1 MHGRP
6 APDPDA
12 LAALLAADAGGT
24 LDRLLRS
31 CWPAGGERTDR
42 LGRRWLMLWGPMR
55 VSAAPAGFGCARAH
69 CATCN

>member
-6 APDPDA
+6 APDRDA
-12 LAALLAADAGGT
+12 LAGLLAADGGTT

-42 LGRRWLMLWGPMR
+42 TGRTWLALWGPLR
-55 VSAAPAGFGCARAH
+55 VRAAPPDFGCSRAH

>member
-6 APDPDA
+6 TPGPDA
-12 LAALLAADAGGT
+12 LACLLAADAGGT
-24 LDRLLRS
+24 LDRLQRS

-42 LGRRWLMLWGPMR
+42 SGRASLALWGPLR
-55 VSAAPAGFGCARAH
+55 VSTAPPAFGCTRAH

>member
-6 APDPDA
+6 APGPDA
-12 LAALLAADAGGT
+12 LAALLTADPGGT
-24 LDRLLRS
+24 LDRLVRS

-42 LGRRWLMLWGPMR
+42 TGRTWLALWGPLR
-55 VSAAPAGFGCARAH
+55 VSAAPPDFACGRAH

>member
-12 LAALLAADAGGT
+12 LPGLLAADASST
-24 LDRLLRS
+24 LDRLLGA

-42 LGRRWLMLWGPMR
+42 TGRTWLALWGPLR
-55 VSAAPAGFGCARAH
+55 VTTAPAAFGCARAH